1 MTRSGF
7 LVWCQSVGT
16 PLSAHSTEMRNMRGS
31 VLNMNTQRAGLF
43 GPFPHPLSCRS
54 TLLQC
59 PDDGKSSEVE
69 VCGFSSSFSAAL

>member
-1 MTRSGF
+1 
-7 LVWCQSVGT
+7 
-16 PLSAHSTEMRNMRGS
+16 MRNMRGS